1 MISVMVVDDEPTTRR
16 VVRLALENAGY
27 EVATAGDGAEALK
40 ILRDRRFDVL
50 VTDLNMPRMDG
61 RELCEAIAA
70 ECAGHEPLI
79 FVLTARPG
87 EGHRT
92 WATRHR
98 ERRVPRE
105 AREPAPPRRA
115 DRGRGWRTRTQRIR
129 SRHERSR
136 G

>member
-1 MISVMVVDDEPTTRR
+1 MISVMVVDDEPMTRR

-70 ECAGHEPLI
+70 ECAGHQPLVFI
-79 FVLTARPG
+79 LTARPG

-92 WATRHR
+92 WARDIENVEFLEKPASLRHL
-98 ERRVPRE
+98 V
-105 AREPAPPRRA
+105 ARIAARLA
-115 DRGRGWRTRTQRIR
+115 DANPEDSNRP
-129 SRHERSR
+129 
-136 G
+136 